1 MLLWQFCFYKQ
12 LENASIFT
20 NSYINYSNPIL
31 GFSFSLHACRLSRFS
46 HVQLFVTL
54 WTVARQASLSMG
66 FSPREYWNGLLRP
79 PAGDLSDPGIK
90 PESLVSPALAV
101 GFFATS
107 TAWEVLMWLHIGWEN
122 ESGIILQFSKVG
134 QGDFTSKYKKVQLR
148 MVERTQMDQAWPF
161 SWDLQRTKLT
171 GPSSKVTHVPFQK
184 CHKKE
189 SSLLVKLLSRFH

>member
-90 PESLVSPALAV
+90 PTSPAL
-101 GFFATS
+101 
-107 TAWEVLMWLHIGWEN
+107 
-122 ESGIILQFSKVG
+122 
-134 QGDFTSKYKKVQLR
+134 
-148 MVERTQMDQAWPF
+148 QA
-161 SWDLQRTKLT
+161 D
-171 GPSSKVTHVPFQK
+171 
-184 CHKKE
+184 
-189 SSLLVKLLSRFH
+189 SLLPEPPEKLGQYSVNYFNTSLLRDLWAWTAVISAAEHHVILGSQWGRKRALCVHVQADFS

>member
-31 GFSFSLHACRLSRFS
+31 GFSFSLHACGLSCFS

-66 FSPREYWNGLLRP
+66 FSTREYCKGLLRP

-101 GFFATS
+101 GFFATRA
-107 TAWEVLMWLHIGWEN
+107 AWEVLC
-122 ESGIILQFSKVG
+122 
-134 QGDFTSKYKKVQLR
+134 DCT
-148 MVERTQMDQAWPF
+148 
-161 SWDLQRTKLT
+161 
-171 GPSSKVTHVPFQK
+171 
-184 CHKKE
+184 
-189 SSLLVKLLSRFH
+189 